1 MIDYIGSADNIG
13 HHHFRFQLIQNGIGA
28 DPMAVFCEISAI
40 KGKPIKRKQMLKFHL
55 VCFPVLCW
63 RGSFCIAE
71 SLGEVAGRR
80 KAQNSCDLRERK
92 VRLGQETLS
101 FFYAAVDDIIDGR
114 NTVFAL
120 KGVYHII
127 FGDAD
132 LFCQLVQRD
141 IFLIMVVNVALYRC
155 TLAVGRQAGV
165 DRHSRNTGVAHQ
177 LYNDNIHVGLAK
189 YLETRLSVL
198 HFPQDLAHTDQ
209 HIVILFKGINAKA
222 ALGGIGNRKFQPFDA
237 KHNIIPT
244 GVIQS

>member
-55 VCFPVLCW
+55 VCFPVLCL

-177 LYNDNIHVGLAK
+177 LYNDNIM
-189 YLETRLSVL
+189 
-198 HFPQDLAHTDQ
+198 
-209 HIVILFKGINAKA
+209 
-222 ALGGIGNRKFQPFDA
+222 
-237 KHNIIPT
+237 
-244 GVIQS
+244 

>member
-141 IFLIMVVNVALYRC
+141 PYNGGQCSALPLH
-155 TLAVGRQAGV
+155 TGGWQAGG
-165 DRHSRNTGVAHQ
+165 SGSA
-177 LYNDNIHVGLAK
+177 
-189 YLETRLSVL
+189 
-198 HFPQDLAHTDQ
+198 
-209 HIVILFKGINAKA
+209 
-222 ALGGIGNRKFQPFDA
+222 QP
-237 KHNIIPT
+237 KHWRCASA
-244 GVIQS
+244 VQR

>member
-155 TLAVGRQAGV
+155 TLPLLKGVIRTCVTFWSINATTFFLWTKMFSPINTETATIVPVVYLYDTVFGGKGVVERDAGAGAAVGVVLTLIIIAV
-165 DRHSRNTGVAHQ
+165 YVITNLILKDS
-177 LYNDNIHVGLAK
+177 D
-189 YLETRLSVL
+189 LEY
-198 HFPQDLAHTDQ
+198 
-209 HIVILFKGINAKA
+209 
-222 ALGGIGNRKFQPFDA
+222 
-237 KHNIIPT
+237 
-244 GVIQS
+244 